1 MAKRAS
7 EHQITRDDASDDE
20 DQQVKVGMSKAD
32 ASVLAT
38 RQYVTIHSLAI
49 VIFSLRYLCSQNK
62 RPSKTQGRHSSCNI
76 REFIQLVIR
85 RSESKDGVVCGIRG
99 SRCFP
104 CCCLFR
110 DKTRAAPASA
120 PAPVPTAKPAEV
132 SGDIIGVQPSS
143 LMMSAQTPRFAGFMG
158 FGAAPKSAAPA
169 STSSAET
176 KPAFTGFGTAKSTT
190 TATFA
195 PTSSPFGS
203 FSAPKP
209 EPPKSDPEPKE
220 NTNVDTD
227 AALKYWTSLRGL
239 NHAFVENIK
248 KSYEG
253 DMFSDLTGPVKQYQ
267 EFREKIVKEYE
278 DSKKSS
284 GKKPAETKSTFSF
297 GASTSA
303 SSPFTFGAPK
313 APAESKPTLPMPPK
327 PTSFGSKDAPLVTPA
342 ATPPVIPPSPKKPAP
357 MFNSTEA
364 PVPEATPTPS
374 PMPEGSTPNI
384 FEVAAKKSVE
394 EKKEEKDKPASPSK
408 PAFTFGSSSSTG
420 FGATSSPFGL
430 ATTAKPDAKPF
441 SFSTS
446 NTTPFSGFGGAST
459 TTTASVDGASTTA
472 TPGASTPSKA
482 FTFTNPLSTP
492 GTPFAFGAGSPKGNT
507 TTAKPA
513 GSVGFS
519 FGASPPR
526 KEPTSFPFGAV
537 SGPTSAAATPKSEA
551 GHATSD
557 DDKDKPKEGESTENK
572 TDEEPDTDKAQTN
585 GAGEENED
593 TVFGARARVLR
604 FYNQAWVG
612 VGIGQFKIKYDRE
625 TKKRR
630 VLHRL
635 EGTGRVVLV
644 SGPRFKGLM
653 RFTAL
658 DDQGHPMLY
667 RVKVKTEA
675 EAESL
680 TDSLK
685 DAIEAAKGD
694 KA

>member
-38 RQYVTIHSLAI
+38 RQIKGLPKRKGATPLAT
-49 VIFSLRYLCSQNK
+49 SASSSNSSSAD
-62 RPSKTQGRHSSCNI
+62 PSPRMGSFAGFGAPAASPAAASSETKPEAP
-76 REFIQLVIR
+76 RFA
-85 RSESKDGVVCGIRG
+85 GFAGFG
-99 SRCFP
+99 
-104 CCCLFR
+104 
-110 DKTRAAPASA
+110 AAPASA

-209 EPPKSDPEPKE
+209 EPPKSDPEQGE
-220 NTNVDTD
+220 
-227 AALKYWTSLRGL
+227 YERGYGRG
-239 NHAFVENIK
+239 AQNIK

-327 PTSFGSKDAPLVTPA
+327 PTSFDSKDAPLVTPA

-394 EKKEEKDKPASPSK
+394 EKKEEKDKHASPSK

-526 KEPTSFPFGAV
+526 KEPASFPFGAV

-604 FYNQAWVG
+604 FYNQAW
-612 VGIGQFKIKYDRE
+612 

-635 EGTGRVVLV
+635 EGTGRVVLNCGLFEEMNPV
-644 SGPRFKGLM
+644 LESKGLM

>member
-7 EHQITRDDASDDE
+7 EHQIMRDDASDDE

-38 RQYVTIHSLAI
+38 RQIKGLPKRKGATPLAT
-49 VIFSLRYLCSQNK
+49 SASSSNSSSAD
-62 RPSKTQGRHSSCNI
+62 PSPRMGSFAGFGAPAASPAAASSETKPEAP
-76 REFIQLVIR
+76 RFAGFAVF
-85 RSESKDGVVCGIRG
+85 G
-99 SRCFP
+99 
-104 CCCLFR
+104 
-110 DKTRAAPASA
+110 AAPASA
-120 PAPVPTAKPAEV
+120 PAPVPTAKPAE
-132 SGDIIGVQPSS
+132 PSS

-394 EKKEEKDKPASPSK
+394 EKKEEKDKHASPSK

-420 FGATSSPFGL
+420 FGATSSPFGS

-507 TTAKPA
+507 TTAKPG

-526 KEPTSFPFGAV
+526 KEPASFPFGAV

-635 EGTGRVVLV
+635 EGTGRVVLEMNPV
-644 SGPRFKGLM
+644 LESKGLM